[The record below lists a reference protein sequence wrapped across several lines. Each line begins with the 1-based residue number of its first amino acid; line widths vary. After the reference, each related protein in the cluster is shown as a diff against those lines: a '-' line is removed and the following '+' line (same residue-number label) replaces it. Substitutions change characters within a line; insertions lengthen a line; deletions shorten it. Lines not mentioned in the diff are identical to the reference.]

1 MPEKD
6 DDFLP
11 IAVFREFEKRI
22 DSDIK
27 HNADVMKIVHESA
40 KEAVTKAETANSKR
54 FDSFNEFNQR
64 MNDLS
69 ATYLSR
75 ETYGASQ
82 AGIENRLRALENS
95 KNIGTGRSAI
105 SEPLLMFLVASAGG
119 LLSFFIQMLFRK

>member
-1 MPEKD
+1 MAEKD

-11 IAVFREFEKRI
+11 IAVFREFEKRV
-22 DSDIK
+22 DSDIR

-40 KEAVTKAETANSKR
+40 KEAVTKAEVANSKR

-82 AGIENRLRALENS
+82 SGIENRLRVLENLT
-95 KNIGTGRSAI
+95 NVGTGRRSL
-105 SEPLLMFLVASAGG
+105 SEPILLLIVAGTGG
-119 LLSFFIQMLFRK
+119 LLSLFVQMLFKR